1 MEDLLAVGGL
11 GDVGAPAGRQGHVG
25 QFVDLA
31 RAQLGVEVDLQRPVE
46 DRQVVLAPRPL
57 PRLGQVLVVDQHQR
71 VAAVST
77 KKKCHSFIHSFSA
90 KGPIIE
96 KEMPFKVAL
105 AGPMAPSLET
115 PLESRLGR
123 YLRSTLRASLDI
135 PLKSRLG
142 SYQFKVYF
150 PDYFQVS
157 LKVDSE
163 NLLHVPVVG
172 TLYS

>member
-1 MEDLLAVGGL
+1 
-11 GDVGAPAGRQGHVG
+11 
-25 QFVDLA
+25 
-31 RAQLGVEVDLQRPVE
+31 
-46 DRQVVLAPRPL
+46 
-57 PRLGQVLVVDQHQR
+57 
-71 VAAVST
+71 
-77 KKKCHSFIHSFSA
+77 
-90 KGPIIE
+90 
-96 KEMPFKVAL
+96 MPFKVAL

>member
-77 KKKCHSFIHSFSA
+77 KKMSFLHSFFLGQRTHHR
-90 KGPIIE
+90 KGN
-96 KEMPFKVAL
+96 AL
-105 AGPMAPSLET
+105 QSRLASPMAPSLET
-115 PLESRLGR
+115 LLESRLGR